1 MHFEDVQY
9 IYTVIF
15 SINVLLHGLCMHLL
29 IRVYRTRGASKT
41 QQLYLLN
48 LSFAELMHNLH
59 HLIFTYVLHVHTIR
73 TKVTIS
79 SCGVLKIML
88 FVAYMA
94 AMFLLTFDR
103 LAASI
108 LTVRYKSVCTPGRVK
123 AAIISTWCLCI
134 TVIPVIYLTV
144 YAFGGYKLLHRAM
157 YEGEWLITAILN
169 VAYFLFAVATYSA
182 MFITYMQSKRKTSTS
197 HKSAYTMFKQSRFRF
212 AVLVMSS
219 CLVLEVIPQIVFTIS
234 SFFGKTGQY
243 IAPILFYASDTVDG
257 IIYILLYRPVRTVLK
272 HLIKRFTCKN
282 RHQVMMAVVTDVQY
296 RQNTVAVIT
305 TRL

>member
-1 MHFEDVQY
+1 MHFKDVQY
-9 IYTVIF
+9 IYIVIF

-144 YAFGGYKLLHRAM
+144 YAFGGYKLLH
-157 YEGEWLITAILN
+157 
-169 VAYFLFAVATYSA
+169 
-182 MFITYMQSKRKTSTS
+182 
-197 HKSAYTMFKQSRFRF
+197 
-212 AVLVMSS
+212 
-219 CLVLEVIPQIVFTIS
+219 
-234 SFFGKTGQY
+234 
-243 IAPILFYASDTVDG
+243 
-257 IIYILLYRPVRTVLK
+257 
-272 HLIKRFTCKN
+272 
-282 RHQVMMAVVTDVQY
+282 
-296 RQNTVAVIT
+296 
-305 TRL
+305 

>member
-1 MHFEDVQY
+1 
-9 IYTVIF
+9 
-15 SINVLLHGLCMHLL
+15 
-29 IRVYRTRGASKT
+29 
-41 QQLYLLN
+41 
-48 LSFAELMHNLH
+48 
-59 HLIFTYVLHVHTIR
+59 
-73 TKVTIS
+73 
-79 SCGVLKIML
+79 
-88 FVAYMA
+88 
-94 AMFLLTFDR
+94 
-103 LAASI
+103 
-108 LTVRYKSVCTPGRVK
+108 
-123 AAIISTWCLCI
+123 
-134 TVIPVIYLTV
+134 
-144 YAFGGYKLLHRAM
+144 M
-157 YEGEWLITAILN
+157 YEGGWLITANLD

-282 RHQVMMAVVTDVQY
+282 RRQVMMAVVTDVQY